1 MAQYDEDKIETHS
14 YTRWAYPSAVAHQKM
29 YRGPFRAALGFI
41 PGRDDDDPEWA
52 TCSVWRD
59 RQVHAYD
66 VSVGKGMY
74 IVTSDSLISA
84 ADADEAVVEFGPPL
98 RVKPVAAKANVTG
111 ASSIKSERTRS
122 SHHTRS
128 SRSKKFRLKETR
140 LKDHGSSKSSRSKP
154 SRSRTSTPGTTTT
167 ATSSETAAASSSLPV
182 IPEEPIPQIP
192 LSAMIAANYK
202 AAGGDTSTLRYIGFR
217 GLGDP
222 KLRRSIWREY
232 EAYMERG
239 IVLGIDRIQ
248 TMPGADGW
256 DRFLEGNPYLQAVQ
270 DLVERIN
277 NGLPRDRQ
285 RAVAIVTMLP
295 SRTWSPNGFY
305 AMIVELGGE
314 GEYDDLILYQ
324 GRRQADGD
332 DEDEDEVVYK
342 GRQPRR

>member
-1 MAQYDEDKIETHS
+1 MPQYDEDKIETYS

-29 YRGPFRAALGFI
+29 YRGPFREALGFT
-41 PGRDDDDPEWA
+41 PGDDDDPEWA

-84 ADADEAVVEFGPPL
+84 AAAAAADEANVEFGPPL
-98 RVKPVAAKANVTG
+98 RVKPVAIKATVTG
-111 ASSIKSERTRS
+111 AASIKSERTRS

-128 SRSKKFRLKETR
+128 SRSKKFRSKETR
-140 LKDHGSSKSSRSKP
+140 INGSKTSRSKP
-154 SRSRTSTPGTTTT
+154 SRSRTSALENTT
-167 ATSSETAAASSSLPV
+167 AITSSEALAASSSLPV
-182 IPEEPIPQIP
+182 IPEEPIPQIS
-192 LSAMIAANYK
+192 LSVMIAANYK
-202 AAGGDTSTLRYIGFR
+202 AAGGDPSTLRHIGFR

-222 KLRRSIWREY
+222 KLRRSIWHEY
-232 EAYMERG
+232 EAQRERG
-239 IVLGIDRIQ
+239 IVFGIDRIQ
-248 TMPGADGW
+248 TMPSANGW

-277 NGLPRDRQ
+277 DGLPRDQ
-285 RAVAIVTMLP
+285 KRAVAIVTMLP

-305 AMIVELGGE
+305 DMIVELGGE